1 MITIPFQQ
9 FVSPPASLNLFTTFS
24 VDLRRYFRDTPP
36 SFAVL
41 LPWYWKYLYRYNSE
55 VMKRFEYTF
64 PPIPLF
70 YVCSSPVW
78 PFTPA
83 FSRILDEYQSRFIFL
98 VTFHSYFHAITLYNN
113 LTRFMIIQIQLDAE
127 SLWWQPAK
135 YCWWGVNLNDSCIC
149 FSLFRCS
156 LILIDFGKPRHGLFI
171 KEGRDEVEW
180 KPKEISRSFSE

>member
-98 VTFHSYFHAITLYNN
+98 VTFHSYFHATTSPRIFASQTTLCND
-113 LTRFMIIQIQLDAE
+113 LIWLMIIQIQLDHSE
-127 SLWWQPAK
+127 SLWRRLA
-135 YCWWGVNLNDSCIC
+135 
-149 FSLFRCS
+149 R
-156 LILIDFGKPRHGLFI
+156 
-171 KEGRDEVEW
+171 
-180 KPKEISRSFSE
+180 

>member
-41 LPWYWKYLYRYNSE
+41 LPWYWKYFYRYNSE

-98 VTFHSYFHAITLYNN
+98 VTCLSITIFTRQHLHEYSRQHCVTILFGLWLFRFNLIILNLYDG
-113 LTRFMIIQIQLDAE
+113 LRD
-127 SLWWQPAK
+127 K
-135 YCWWGVNLNDSCIC
+135 YCW
-149 FSLFRCS
+149 
-156 LILIDFGKPRHGLFI
+156 
-171 KEGRDEVEW
+171 
-180 KPKEISRSFSE
+180 